1 MSDRPARTDFKTTG
15 GLGSLGPR
23 MVELTALL
31 DDVLARWAR
40 QWECE
45 AYRFPPLIPVEDLA
59 RIDYFKNFPHLAV
72 CATGIREEAIGPRYQ
87 QAQGGLSRLAAD
99 TLKDSGYVL
108 QSAACYNIY
117 LSLRG
122 ERLAAPR
129 YVTTLGTCFRNE
141 QRYESLERLLAF
153 QMRELVCIGPASAV
167 EAHLTR
173 CRDAFATFSG
183 ALGLDLTLTA
193 ATDPFFGTDPAR
205 AKMQRLFPNKHE
217 FLFQSRLAVA
227 SVNAHRNFFG
237 ERCEIRLEDESFAY
251 SGCFGVGLERFASAL
266 IEQAGGVEPALER
279 ARAYSPARGKG

>member
-1 MSDRPARTDFKTTG
+1 MTDGPASTDFKTRG
-15 GLGSLGPR
+15 GLGALGPR
-23 MVELTALL
+23 LVELTARL
-31 DDVLARWAR
+31 DEVLVRWAR

-45 AYRFPPLIPVEDLA
+45 AYRYPPLIAVEDLA

-87 QAQGGLSRLAAD
+87 QAQGGLSRLDAE

-141 QRYESLERLLAF
+141 QRYEALERMLAF
-153 QMRELVCIGPASAV
+153 QMRELVCVGPATAV
-167 EAHLTR
+167 EAHLSR
-173 CRDAFATFSG
+173 CRDAFAAFSSE
-183 ALGLDLTLTA
+183 LGLDLTLAA

-217 FLFQSRLAVA
+217 FLFQRRLAVA

-237 ERCEIRLEDESFAY
+237 ERCEIRLEDDSFAY

-279 ARAYSPARGKG
+279 AQSPARGKG